1 MFETTSLFVSFQI
14 VIPEKYID
22 IMGHMNVM
30 YYIHI
35 FDKATRSFFGSF
47 GLSEDYV
54 RATNMGSFALEQH
67 IRYLN
72 EVRLGQQITV
82 YTRALGRSSKTIHFM
97 HFMVRDEDGVLAATS
112 ELVGAHANLDER
124 RAAAFPPA
132 FAAGIDQHLAQHS
145 QLNWEAPVCGVMGV
159 RNNQG

>member
-1 MFETTSLFVSFQI
+1 MFDSTSLYTSYQTT
-14 VIPEKYID
+14 IPETFID

-35 FDKATRSFFGSF
+35 FDKATKQFFGSF
-47 GLSEDYV
+47 GLTEDYV

-82 YTRALGRSSKTIHFM
+82 YTRALGRSSKTIHFI
-97 HFMVRDEDGVLAATS
+97 HFMVRDEDGAVAATS
-112 ELVGAHANLDER
+112 ELVGAHANLDQR
-124 RAAAFPPA
+124 RAAPFPPE
-132 FAAGIDQHLAQHS
+132 FAAGIDRHLAVHS
-145 QLNWEAPVCGVMGV
+145 KLDWDPPVCGVMGV
-159 RNNQG
+159 RGGIE